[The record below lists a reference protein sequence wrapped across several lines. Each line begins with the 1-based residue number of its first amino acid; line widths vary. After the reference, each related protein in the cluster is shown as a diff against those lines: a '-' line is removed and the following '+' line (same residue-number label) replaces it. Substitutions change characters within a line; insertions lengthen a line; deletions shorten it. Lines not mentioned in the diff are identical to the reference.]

1 MFVSYRW
8 LQRHVDLDGIT
19 PEQLATDL
27 TLSTAEVEGLEP
39 FAPTLS
45 DVVVGH
51 VLEREAHPDADKLGV
66 CRVDIGDGE
75 PLQIVCGAPNVRPG
89 HRVAV
94 ATVGTRLPGDI
105 KIKKSKIRGV
115 PSVGMICSERE
126 LGLGDEHDGIW
137 VLPGE
142 PEVGKPVA
150 GAIGI
155 EDWVIEID
163 NKSLTHRP
171 DLWGHRG
178 IAREVAA
185 IYSRELKSLD
195 TSLPEMGDG
204 ASVAIQIDDDSSCSR
219 YVGLAIDGAAQSKSP
234 EWLKMLL
241 LAVGQRPLDALV
253 DLSNFVMLDL
263 GQPNHTFDRGVLDA
277 AGIIV
282 RRAHEG
288 ESMQT
293 LDAETRQLTSE
304 DLLICSGPKPVALA
318 GIMGGEGSKV
328 QGDTTQLL
336 LEVATFDAVRIRRTS
351 SRLGLRTD
359 SSARFE
365 KKLDPTLPLQAAGH
379 FARLLKELQPDV
391 TFPLAL
397 SDVGVWTDPAHS
409 MPLNPDHV
417 RRALGKPIED
427 GVITDILD
435 RLELRTSR
443 SGDLIEVAIPSA
455 RSTKDL
461 TIPQDLVEEV
471 GRIYRYGNLPERQLD
486 GVIAPP
492 VADRRREM
500 VRDIQDCLA
509 GGARMHEA
517 IMYSFQHDDL
527 LNTLGL
533 GNLPHVEV
541 INPAAEGLSKIRRSV
556 LPSLIGTLAS
566 NRRSQDSVRLFEV
579 GKGYLP
585 ECANDKGEPSEV
597 HEVALVLCTPPT
609 AKDARFDAGP
619 LAALQAII
627 VDLFRSL
634 RVPVATWGAAGDLP
648 PYAHPTKAVAGQLGD
663 QESPAAKVFELEPG
677 VARTLGLEGD
687 WASATAVA
695 TVNVDALLAF
705 APNLTTYVPL
715 PRFPGVKVDVAII
728 VPDSMSAADIQAVIE
743 QAGKGAVSSTELFDL
758 YRGDSLGEGK
768 RSLAYHVLLQHAS
781 KTLSDKDTQ
790 KFLGRLERTL
800 EGLGAELRS

>member
-8 LQRHVDLDGIT
+8 LQRHVDLEGIT

-51 VLEREAHPDADKLGV
+51 VLARESHPDADKLGV
-66 CRVDIGDGE
+66 CKVDIGDGE
-75 PLQIVCGAPNVRPG
+75 PLQIVCGAPNVKPG

-142 PEVGKPVA
+142 PEVGQPVA

-185 IYSRELKSLD
+185 IYGRQLKPLD

-204 ASVAIQIDDDSSCSR
+204 PAVPIRIEDDSSCSR
-219 YVGLAIDGAAQSKSP
+219 YVGLAIDGAQQVKSP

-263 GQPNHTFDRGVLDA
+263 GQPNHTFDRGALDA
-277 AGIIV
+277 AGVIV
-282 RRAHEG
+282 RRAAEG
-288 ESMQT
+288 ETLQT
-293 LDAETRQLTSE
+293 LDEETRQLTPE
-304 DLLICSGPKPVALA
+304 DLLICSGLTPVALA

-328 QGDTTQLL
+328 QAGTTQLL
-336 LEVATFDAVRIRRTS
+336 LEVATFDAVRVRRTS

-397 SDVGVWTDPAHS
+397 SDVGAWTDPATTIS
-409 MPLNPDHV
+409 LDPEHV
-417 RRALGKPIED
+417 RRALGKPLGD
-427 GVITDILD
+427 DVITDILD
-435 RLELRTSR
+435 RLELRTTR
-443 SGDLIEVAIPSA
+443 SGDLIQVAIPSA
-455 RSTKDL
+455 RATKDL

-492 VADRRREM
+492 VADRRRDM

-517 IMYSFQHDDL
+517 ITYSFQHDDL
-527 LNTLGL
+527 LATLGL
-533 GNLPHVEV
+533 GDLPHVEV

-566 NRRSQDSVRLFEV
+566 NRRHLESVSLFEV

-585 ECANDKGEPSEV
+585 ESANDKGEPLEV
-597 HEVALVLCTPPT
+597 HEVALVLCTLPT
-609 AKDARFDAGP
+609 PKDARFDAGP
-619 LAALQAII
+619 LAALQAIV

-634 RVPVATWGAAGDLP
+634 RVPAATWGSATDLP
-648 PYAHPTKAVAGQLGD
+648 PYAHPVKALAARLGD
-663 QESPAAKVFELEPG
+663 QAAPAAHVFELEPRT
-677 VARTLGLEGD
+677 ARDLGLEGD
-687 WASATAVA
+687 WASATAAA
-695 TVNVDALLAF
+695 TVNLDALLAF
-705 APNLTTYVPL
+705 TPNLTTYVPI
-715 PRFPGVKVDVAII
+715 PRVPGVKVDVAIV
-728 VPDSMSAADIQAVIE
+728 VPDAMSAAEVQAAIE
-743 QAGKGAVSSTELFDL
+743 QAGKGAVHSTELFDL
-758 YRGDSLGEGK
+758 FRGEKLGEGK
-768 RSLAYHVLLQHAS
+768 RSLAYHVLLQHET
-781 KTLSDKDTQ
+781 KTLTDKDTH
-790 KFLGRLERTL
+790 KFLGRLERSL
-800 EGLGAELRS
+800 EAMGAELRR